1 MGQVKIK
8 TCDQWQTYLWLNG
21 ALLSLSDLALYR
33 ASLRQKYLR
42 ELLNETP
49 EVRSAL
55 TDS

>member
-1 MGQVKIK
+1 MGPLNIK
-8 TCDQWQTYLWLNG
+8 TCEEFETYLWRHG
-21 ALLSLSDLALYR
+21 ALLSLSDLLEYR